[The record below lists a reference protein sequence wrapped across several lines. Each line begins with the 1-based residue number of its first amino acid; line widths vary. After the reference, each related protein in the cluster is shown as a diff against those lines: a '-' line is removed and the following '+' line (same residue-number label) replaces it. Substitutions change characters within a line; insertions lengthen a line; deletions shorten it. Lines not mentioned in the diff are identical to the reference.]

1 MRPPAFQFY
10 PDDFLAGTF
19 DLSPHEVGVVIRLLC
34 HQWNRAFLPNDME
47 KLQRLAGGNVSDDVL
62 SKFPVAQD
70 GTRKN
75 VRLENERAKQLAY
88 REKQSNF
95 GKTGGRPP
103 KGSKKGTL
111 SKPLSEPLGVPLQL
125 PFADPKGNP
134 FENEKG
140 LESSPSV
147 SPFVSPSVSPSPS
160 PNPRAEE
167 SAQKEEVREEPKDR
181 PRNLVW
187 DAICEL
193 FALEPSQ
200 MTKAE
205 QGKIGRVVK
214 ELKAATPDVTRDDI
228 RRRAAE
234 YRKRFPGAAFT
245 PTALMSHWSTLAQ
258 PVTPPARNDSW
269 KVVDIRDCL

>member
-34 HQWNRAFLPNDME
+34 HQWNRAFLPNDVE
-47 KLQRLAGGNVSDDVL
+47 KLQRLAGGPVSDDVL
-62 SKFPVAQD
+62 SKFPVAED

-75 VRLENERAKQLAY
+75 VRLETERAKQLAY
-88 REKQSNF
+88 REKQAQF
-95 GKTGGRPP
+95 GKTGGRPK
-103 KGSKKGTL
+103 KGSEKGTL
-111 SKPLSEPLGVPLQL
+111 SKPLSKPLRVPLEL
-125 PFADPKGNP
+125 PFSDPKGNP
-134 FENEKG
+134 SKTEKG
-140 LESSPSV
+140 LESSPSP
-147 SPFVSPSVSPSPS
+147 SPSPSVSPSP
-160 PNPRAEE
+160 NTCAEE
-167 SAQKEEVREEPKDR
+167 PAQKGEGSQETKER

-205 QGKIGRVVK
+205 QSKIGRVVK
-214 ELKAATPDVTRDDI
+214 ELKAATPDVSREDI
-228 RRRAAE
+228 RRRAGE

-245 PTALMSHWSTLAQ
+245 PTALMSHWSTLTQ
-258 PVTPPARNDSW
+258 PVASPQAKSDSW